1 VAGEVLVTTDGTRGE
16 FDHGSLVGIDMAKA
30 SLRVP
35 RTFDTVE
42 LAASG
47 SGDGKSLRELID
59 SSPLAGWLTFVK
71 PDWTFAGPFDFAAD
85 LRVPVNGARAAR

>member
-1 VAGEVLVTTDGTRGE
+1 MLVTTDGTRGE